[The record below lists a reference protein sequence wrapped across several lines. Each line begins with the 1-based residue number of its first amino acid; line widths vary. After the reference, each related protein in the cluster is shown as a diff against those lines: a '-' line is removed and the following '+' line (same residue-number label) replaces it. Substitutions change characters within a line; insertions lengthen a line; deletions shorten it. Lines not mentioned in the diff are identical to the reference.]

1 MRKVYN
7 ILELLRLAIENK
19 ASDIHLKTEKEP
31 VLRINGDLVQIK
43 SFARISPEEMVELT
57 NNIMMDHVK
66 QVFKEKHE
74 ADFSIGFPK
83 LGRFRVNAYMQ
94 RGTIALA
101 LRLVPF
107 DIPDIDSLNLP
118 DTIKKIAM
126 ENRGLIL
133 ITGTTG
139 SGKSTTL
146 ASMIEYINARKKV
159 NIITIEDPIEYLH
172 SDKMAIISQREL
184 GTDTFSFPYAMRQS
198 LRQDPDVILVGE
210 MRDEET
216 VETALIAAET
226 GHLVMSTLHTLDAS
240 ESINRMVSL
249 FPPYHQ
255 NNIRYQIASVLK
267 AIVSQRLIPKSNGQ
281 GRVPAVEIMINT
293 ETIKECIIEPKKMKE
308 IIDYIEQGKNIYG
321 SQTFDQSIYD
331 LFIKKMITL
340 EEALK
345 WVSSPDNFQLKVSG
359 IKSSRETSDWKL
371 NE

>member
-1 MRKVYN
+1 MYN
-7 ILELLRLAIENK
+7 IVELLKLAIDNK
-19 ASDIHLKTEKEP
+19 ASDIHLKAGKEP
-31 VLRINGDLVQIK
+31 VFRINGELMKIEE
-43 SFARISPEEMVELT
+43 FPRISPEEMVELT
-57 NNIMMDHVK
+57 GSMMIDHVK
-66 QVFKEKHE
+66 QLFKEKHE
-74 ADFSIGFPK
+74 ADFSVGFPK

-101 LRLVPF
+101 FRPIPF
-107 DIPDIDSLNLP
+107 DVPDIDSLNLP
-118 DTIKKIAM
+118 SIVKKLAL

-146 ASMIEYINARKKV
+146 AAMIEYINKNERV

-172 SDKMAIISQREL
+172 SDKMAIISQREI
-184 GTDTFSFPYAMRQS
+184 GTDTFSFPSAMRQS
-198 LRQDPDVILVGE
+198 LRQDPDIILVGE
-210 MRDEET
+210 MRDVET

-226 GHLVMSTLHTLDAS
+226 GHLVMSTLHTLDAV
-240 ESINRMVSL
+240 ESINRMIAL

-255 NNIRYQIASVLK
+255 NNIRYQIATVLK
-267 AIVSQRLIPKSNGQ
+267 ACISQRLIPKADGK
-281 GRVPAVEIMINT
+281 GRVPAVEVMINT
-293 ETIKECIIEPKKMKE
+293 EVIKECIVEPPKMKL
-308 IIDYIEQGKNIYG
+308 IKDYIEQGKNIYG

-331 LFIKKMITL
+331 LFTKKMVTL

-359 IKSSRETSDWKL
+359 IVSSRESSDWKL

>member
-1 MRKVYN
+1 MYN
-7 ILELLRLAIENK
+7 IVELLTIAIENK
-19 ASDIHLKTEKEP
+19 ASDIHLKTGKEP
-31 VLRINGDLVQIK
+31 IFRINGDLVQVK
-43 SFARISPEEMVELT
+43 NFPKISPEEMVELT
-57 NNIMMDHVK
+57 GNMMLENIK
-66 QVFKEKHE
+66 QTFKEKHE

-101 LRLVPF
+101 LRSVPF
-107 DIPDIDSLNLP
+107 DVPDIDSLNLP
-118 DTIKKIAM
+118 EIIKKLAM

-146 ASMIEYINARKKV
+146 ASMIEYINAREKV

-184 GTDTFSFPYAMRQS
+184 GTDTFSFSYAMRQS

-210 MRDEET
+210 MRDVET

-226 GHLVMSTLHTLDAS
+226 GHLVMSTLHTLDAI
-240 ESINRMVSL
+240 ESINRMIAL

-267 AIVSQRLIPKSNGQ
+267 AIVSQRLIPKVDGK
-281 GRVPAVEIMINT
+281 GRVPAAEVMINT
-293 ETIKECIIEPKKMKE
+293 EIIKECIVDQTKIKQ
-308 IIDYIEQGKNIYG
+308 IRDYVEQGKNIYG

-331 LFIKKMITL
+331 LFMKKMITL

-345 WVSSPDNFQLKVSG
+345 WVTSPDNFQLKVSG
-359 IKSSRETSDWKL
+359 IMSSKESSDWKL
-371 NE
+371 HE